1 MIEIFELEY
10 TKAQLAKVPDEE
22 RTFFLVMTSLA
33 NDVQMLNKQMQTSIR
48 EESDIK
54 VVQHGAHAMA
64 MLNLRMLAGRLY
76 EGWKTHKAHYPHI
89 SSLYDKD
96 LKADAKSALAELE
109 AYFEPKQIEGQ
120 PKPRRAL
127 LAMVRDKIGFH
138 ADFKMT
144 AAAFNECKDDAIM
157 GEYICLTMGNTLYF
171 STEMV
176 HLEVVAKIENSSSD
190 DAASLM
196 ALMDHSRDVTR
207 LFNTFVYGFAA
218 IFLRRHFPKKV
229 KKLRRRRVD
238 LPSQPKLRDLR
249 FPFFTELE

>member
-76 EGWKTHKAHYPHI
+76 EGWKTHKEHYPKI
-89 SSLYDKD
+89 SAIYDKE
-96 LKADAKSALAELE
+96 LKPNAKSALTDLE
-109 AYFEPKQIEGQ
+109 NYFSPKQAEGQ
-120 PKPRRAL
+120 PKPSRAL

-144 AAAFNECKDDAIM
+144 AAAFDECKYDAIM
-157 GEYICLTMGNTLYF
+157 GEYLCKTMGNTLYF

-176 HLEVVAKIENSSSD
+176 HLEVVAKIEKSSSE

-196 ALMDHSRDVTR
+196 ALMDHTRDVTS
-207 LFNTFVYGFAA
+207 LFNTFVFGFSA
-218 IFLRRHFPKKV
+218 IFLRRHFPKKI
-229 KKLRRRRVD
+229 KKLARKRVV

-249 FPFFTELE
+249 FSFFTELE